1 MMRSVRMRSGWTR
14 WAVRTPSSL
23 LMAVST
29 RNPAFRRALRKMSV
43 SVGESST
50 ISAAAVVPAGTLGCP
65 GTVWDLREETFHVDA
80 TIACPC
86 WSVPA
91 KTSGLPAGV
100 ASYRPQPLVPGKRL
114 RGTCPSG
121 QIRSALRVVV
131 RIAPSPSRHLA
142 RGLRDG
148 QARPYTC
155 YSVFLSHPDR
165 HVCLI

>member
-80 TIACPC
+80 TI
-86 WSVPA
+86 
-91 KTSGLPAGV
+91 GLPM
-100 ASYRPQPLVPGKRL
+100 LVGTRL
-114 RGTCPSG
+114 DVWSTRGHG
-121 QIRSALRVVV
+121 IV
-131 RIAPSPSRHLA
+131 SPPA
-142 RGLRDG
+142 
-148 QARPYTC
+148 ARPG
-155 YSVFLSHPDR
+155 
-165 HVCLI
+165 